1 MNFLRTAF
9 LMMLMT
15 LLLVTIGM
23 LIGGRSGM
31 IIAFLFAAVMNFV
44 SYWFSDK
51 IVLAMYRAKP
61 LQESEMPWLF
71 EGVKQLTDNAGIPMP
86 KLYIVNNPMPN
97 AFATGRNPEHAA
109 VAVTSSIIEMLTK
122 DELLGVL
129 AHELSHVKNRD
140 ILIGSVAAT
149 LAGAIFMLARFA
161 QWGAMFGGGNNREGG
176 NIRLFMM
183 LLIGIIAP
191 IAAMLIQAAVSRSR
205 EFEADALGAKI
216 SHKPLALA
224 SALRKIS
231 APAARYGENINPT
244 TAHMFIVSPFNA
256 RTLMSLFST
265 HPPVEKR
272 IEHLENIKLDGI

>member
-1 MNFLRTAF
+1 MNIFRTVF

-15 LLLVTIGM
+15 ILLVAIGM
-23 LIGGRSGM
+23 LVGGRSGM
-31 IIAFLFAAVMNFV
+31 VIAFLFAAVMNFV

-61 LQESEMPWLF
+61 LEESQMPWLF
-71 EGVKQLTDNAGIPMP
+71 EGVRKLTQNAGIPMP
-86 KLYIVNNPMPN
+86 KLYIVENPMPN
-97 AFATGRNPEHAA
+97 AFATGRNPQNAS
-109 VAVTSSIIEMLTK
+109 VAVTNSIVEMLTK

-140 ILIGSVAAT
+140 ILIGSIAAT

-161 QWGAMFGGGNNREGG
+161 QWGAMFGGNNRQSG
-176 NIRLFMM
+176 NFRLIM
-183 LLIGIIAP
+183 LLFVGIIAP

-205 EFEADALGAKI
+205 EFEADATGARI

-244 TAHMFIVSPFNA
+244 TAHMFIVSPFNS

-272 IEHLENIKLDGI
+272 IEHLETIKLDEI

>member
-9 LMMLMT
+9 LMILMT

-23 LIGGRSGM
+23 LVGGRSGM
-31 IIAFLFAAVMNFV
+31 IMAFLFAAVMNFV

-71 EGVKQLTDNAGIPMP
+71 EGIKQLTQNADIPMP
-86 KLYIVNNPMPN
+86 KLYIINNPMPN
-97 AFATGRNPEHAA
+97 AFATGKNPSHAA
-109 VAVTSSIIEMLTK
+109 VAVTDSIVAMLTK

-161 QWGAMFGGGNNREGG
+161 QWGAMFGGNNRQNG
-176 NIRLFMM
+176 NFRLIM
-183 LLIGIIAP
+183 LLLVGIIAP
-191 IAAMLIQAAVSRSR
+191 IAAMLIQSAVSRSR
-205 EFEADALGAKI
+205 EFQADASGARI
-216 SHKPLALA
+216 SHNPMALA

-231 APAARYGENINPT
+231 APAARYGENVNPT

-272 IEHLENIKLDGI
+272 IERLESIKLD

>member
-1 MNFLRTAF
+1 MIFLRTAF
-9 LMMLMT
+9 LMILMT
-15 LLLVTIGM
+15 LLLLTIGL

-31 IIAFLFAAVMNFV
+31 IMAFLFAAVMNFV

-51 IVLAMYRAKP
+51 IVLAMYKAKP
-61 LQESEMPWLF
+61 LQESDMPWLF
-71 EGVKQLTDNAGIPMP
+71 EGIKQLTQNAGIPMP
-86 KLYIVNNPMPN
+86 KLYIINNPMPN
-97 AFATGRNPEHAA
+97 AFATGRNPNHAA
-109 VAVTSSIIEMLTK
+109 VAVTDSIVAMLTK

-161 QWGAMFGGGNNREGG
+161 QWGAMFGGNNRQSG
-176 NIRLFMM
+176 NFRLIM
-183 LLIGIIAP
+183 LLLVGIIAP
-191 IAAMLIQAAVSRSR
+191 IAAMLIQSAVSRSR
-205 EFEADALGAKI
+205 EFQADASGARI
-216 SHKPLALA
+216 SHNPMALA

-231 APAARYGENINPT
+231 APAARYGENVNPT

-272 IEHLENIKLDGI
+272 IERLESIKLDEI

>member
-1 MNFLRTAF
+1 MNIFRTVF

-15 LLLVTIGM
+15 ILLVAIGM
-23 LIGGRSGM
+23 LVGGRSGM
-31 IIAFLFAAVMNFV
+31 IVAFLFAAVMNFV

-61 LQESEMPWLF
+61 LEESQMPWLF
-71 EGVKQLTDNAGIPMP
+71 EGVRKLTVNAGIPMP
-86 KLYIVNNPMPN
+86 KLYIVENPMPN
-97 AFATGRNPEHAA
+97 AFATGRNPQNAS
-109 VAVTSSIIEMLTK
+109 VAVTNSIVEMLTK

-140 ILIGSVAAT
+140 ILIGSIAAT

-161 QWGAMFGGGNNREGG
+161 QWGAMFGGNNRQSG
-176 NIRLFMM
+176 NFRLIM
-183 LLIGIIAP
+183 LLFVGIIAP
-191 IAAMLIQAAVSRSR
+191 IAAMFIQAAVSRSR
-205 EFEADALGAKI
+205 EFEADATGARI
-216 SHKPLALA
+216 SHEPMALA

-272 IEHLENIKLDGI
+272 IERLETIKLDEI

>member
-9 LMMLMT
+9 LMILMT

-31 IIAFLFAAVMNFV
+31 IMAFLFAAVMNFV

-71 EGVKQLTDNAGIPMP
+71 EGIKQLTQNAGIPMP
-86 KLYIVNNPMPN
+86 KLYIINNPMPN
-97 AFATGRNPEHAA
+97 AFATGRNPSHAA
-109 VAVTSSIIEMLTK
+109 VAVTDSIVAMLTK

-161 QWGAMFGGGNNREGG
+161 QWGAMFGGNNRQSG
-176 NIRLFMM
+176 NFRLIM
-183 LLIGIIAP
+183 LLLVGIIAP
-191 IAAMLIQAAVSRSR
+191 IAAMLIQSAVSRSR
-205 EFEADALGAKI
+205 EFQADASGARI
-216 SHKPLALA
+216 SHNPMALA

-272 IEHLENIKLDGI
+272 IERLESIKLD